1 MSRTSID
8 QLNAA
13 ADASFAAALDG
24 LYDGAPWLAPAVA
37 AERPFA
43 SEAALRQAFVRRV
56 RGVDDATQ
64 RALLR
69 AHRPRPGSAP
79 ADPGLEA
86 ARAAYEARF
95 GFPFVLAGV
104 GHDGTER
111 GAAETQATLAWRRL
125 RSVEAERAEAL
136 RQLHR
141 EAERRLHALL
151 GTVPA
156 RGRQLLA
163 WAGALAAHSD
173 PGFKERGELTVTYLR
188 DAHRACSAQLRQWM
202 TVDAGFDEV
211 EEDALGNLVGLYHAQ
226 GAADGRAAPRLLI
239 GSHFDTV
246 RNAGRFDGR
255 LGILAA
261 MLAVQALARQGRRLP
276 FAVELVAIA
285 EEEGQRFQAGGFL
298 GASALVGEFDP
309 AWLDATDADGVR
321 LADALRS
328 AGLDPAAIPA
338 LRRERSRYLG
348 YVELHIEQ
356 GPVLAAADLPL
367 GVVSAINGAVRL
379 GLEIDGAAC
388 HAGTTPMADRHDA
401 AAAAAEVVLAVE
413 RLASAAPGVV
423 GTVGMLEVPGGS
435 INVVPGRCRLSI
447 DLRAPSDDRRDATL
461 AALQAETAAI
471 AGRRGVTIR
480 QAETMRVAASP
491 CDESG
496 QRHWAAA
503 VASLGL
509 PVFSLPSGAGHDA
522 MVLGRR
528 MPQSMLF
535 VRGQHDGISHSPLE
549 AVTDD
554 DAELAVAALLALLD
568 RLATP
573 AAG

>member
-1 MSRTSID
+1 MFCRSID

-13 ADASFAAALDG
+13 DHTAFASTLAG

-43 SEAALRQAFVRRV
+43 SEAALRQAFVRGV
-56 RGVDDATQ
+56 RGVDETTQ
-64 RALLR
+64 RALLQ
-69 AHRPRPGSAP
+69 AHVPRPGLAQ

-86 ARAAYEARF
+86 ARADYEARF
-95 GFPFVLAGV
+95 GFPFVLADI

-111 GAAETQATLAWRRL
+111 GAAEIRAALAQRRQ
-125 RSVEAERAEAL
+125 RSAEAERAEAL

-141 EAERRLHALL
+141 AAELRLHALL

-163 WAGALAAHSD
+163 WAEALAKHSD
-173 PGFKERGELTVTYLR
+173 PGFKERGELTVTYLG

-202 TVDAGFDEV
+202 TVDAGFDEI

-226 GAADGRAAPRLLI
+226 GEAGGQAAPRLLI

-246 RNAGRFDGR
+246 RNAGRYDGR

-261 MLAVQALARQGRRLP
+261 MLAVRTLARQGRRLP
-276 FAVELVAIA
+276 FAIELVAIA

-328 AGLDPAAIPA
+328 AGLDPAAIPT
-338 LRRERSRYLG
+338 LRRDPSRYLG

-379 GLEIDGAAC
+379 GLEIIGAAC

-413 RLASAAPGVV
+413 RLASATPGVV

-461 AALQAETAAI
+461 AALQAEMAGI
-471 AGRRGVTIR
+471 AHRRGVTIR

-491 CDESG
+491 CDEFG
-496 QRHWAAA
+496 QRHWALA

-509 PVFSLPSGAGHDA
+509 PVFTLPSGAGHDA
-522 MVLGRR
+522 MVLGRL